1 MSIDMR
7 EIEDEIAKIENSD
20 TNWKNCEKLH
30 ILYAIRN
37 QHSNHTDQ
45 QALPARIN
53 QYSYAYSEFT
63 KIASEI
69 PFEHLIDVLDEHMEI
84 IKNIYP
90 KEYKMIIRK
99 LQNY

>member
-1 MSIDMR
+1 MSIDIR
-7 EIEDEIAKIENSD
+7 EIEDEIANIENSD

-37 QHSNHTDQ
+37 QYSNHPQDKTFSKKEY
-45 QALPARIN
+45 
-53 QYSYAYSEFT
+53 QYSYANSEFT

-69 PFEHLIDVLDEHMEI
+69 PFEHLMDVLDEHFEI

-90 KEYKMIIRK
+90 KEYKMIIKRLK
-99 LQNY
+99 LY